1 MLLGCGLGYT
11 FERLAADPIDLNFR
25 SIAKPRI
32 PVVPKF
38 SPPEGLSAAAE
49 EDLNDLL
56 ALQAREIG
64 FGKAIATAFDRSQ
77 GAHVKKAIDWE
88 KKQVRAS
95 GNYAAQLAKAL
106 LAEASLWP
114 RVRAALA
121 DSAFADI
128 TVSYEDALAFG
139 ESLVWRGLP
148 AEMAANLTKLGFT
161 KAEQREIRAQVATID
176 PGLYDGDVMDALP
189 NARDIGNLRKLAAG
203 LKAFAR
209 KAAKTPLATRPP

>member
-1 MLLGCGLGYT
+1 
-11 FERLAADPIDLNFR
+11 
-25 SIAKPRI
+25 
-32 PVVPKF
+32 
-38 SPPEGLSAAAE
+38 
-49 EDLNDLL
+49 
-56 ALQAREIG
+56 
-64 FGKAIATAFDRSQ
+64 
-77 GAHVKKAIDWE
+77 VKKAIDWE